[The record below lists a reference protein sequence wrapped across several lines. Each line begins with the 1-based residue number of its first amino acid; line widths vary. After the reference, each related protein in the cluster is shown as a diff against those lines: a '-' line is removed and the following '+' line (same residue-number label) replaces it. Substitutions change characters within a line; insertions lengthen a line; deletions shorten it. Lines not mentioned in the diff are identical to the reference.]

1 MLIVGRQGACEC
13 CENFFMAPIPKG
25 FLLGV
30 RLLSDGFKNG
40 MVQQKPEVTFDRGG
54 VKEFED
60 KTLLCMFLSNLTED
74 AAQNV

>member
-1 MLIVGRQGACEC
+1 MSAVKIFYGTNPQRFSFGG
-13 CENFFMAPIPKG
+13 P
-25 FLLGV
+25 